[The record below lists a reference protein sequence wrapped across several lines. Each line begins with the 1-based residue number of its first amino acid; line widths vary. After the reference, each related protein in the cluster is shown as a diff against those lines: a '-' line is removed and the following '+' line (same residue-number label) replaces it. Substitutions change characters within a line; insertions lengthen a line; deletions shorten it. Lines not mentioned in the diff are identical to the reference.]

1 MFNKSLIQFS
11 VNGQGCVPSLL
22 LDLGPNYG
30 GGNEDN
36 GDLLQKVPA
45 YTAALMPP
53 NLQQATADPGLHQ
66 RLMDTHGQVW
76 VSPLGGHCS
85 FLLHPDA
92 HKVLF
97 VLSKSR
103 FPQSCV
109 SSGGSMV
116 GIMATCKGL
125 MPYPGLL
132 HPELLRQAT
141 AHPHLHRRHSDMFLA
156 QCL

>member
-1 MFNKSLIQFS
+1 MGRAVFPPCCLTWGQTMVEAMKIMATSFKRSLHTLLPSCPQTCSKPLLTQVSTRDSWTLTGKSGSVPWGVTAPFSCVLVHTGFLSVASKSL
-11 VNGQGCVPSLL
+11 
-22 LDLGPNYG
+22 
-30 GGNEDN
+30 
-36 GDLLQKVPA
+36 
-45 YTAALMPP
+45 
-53 NLQQATADPGLHQ
+53 
-66 RLMDTHGQVW
+66 
-76 VSPLGGHCS
+76 
-85 FLLHPDA
+85 
-92 HKVLF
+92 
-97 VLSKSR
+97 